1 MSYIL
6 DALKK
11 LEREKE
17 RVVSPQGI
25 GSLKGNLYLESV
37 KGTTLRSNGRTLF
50 LLALVLILLAA
61 GVVYWFVMLPPKE
74 TPGISRQVPHATM
87 SATAPAVTQQ
97 PVAAVPT
104 VKMVSKPNPVVVPA
118 QIGGKP
124 SPVQQNAV
132 RKAPRSPDAP
142 MQEVTVAAPA
152 GAKDL
157 VISGIAWQEER
168 SARRTVI
175 NGFLLKEGSSVGG
188 AVVAEILPDKVRFS
202 SPAGYFELR
211 MNTAA
216 PMTGH

>member
-25 GSLKGNLYLESV
+25 GSLKGNLYLESA
-37 KGTTLRSNGRTLF
+37 KGNAFRSNGRTLF
-50 LLALVLILLAA
+50 LLALVLMLLAA
-61 GVVYWFVMLPPKE
+61 GVVYWFVMLPAKE
-74 TPGISRQVPHATM
+74 APGNTRQLPHATM
-87 SATAPAVTQQ
+87 PVSAPVVSSQ

-104 VKMVSKPNPVVVPA
+104 VKMVSKPNPEVVPVPV
-118 QIGGKP
+118 GRKP
-124 SPVQQNAV
+124 SPVQRNAV
-132 RKAPRSPDAP
+132 RKAPRSQDAP
-142 MQEVTVAAPA
+142 THEVTAAAPVA
-152 GAKDL
+152 AKDL
-157 VISGIAWQEER
+157 VVSGIAWQEER
-168 SARRTVI
+168 AARRTVI

-188 AVVAEILPDKVRFS
+188 AVVGEILPDKVRFS